1 MESELEALM
10 GIDMLLVFGGGKDL
24 TEQRALQAAKFIHD
38 TNYSGPITVTGK
50 HSGLLLDQ
58 GETPSYVEANIMCE
72 ILLKEGVNRD
82 RVIVEDKG
90 LDGLSCLIYS
100 AKKWAALGVEPSRV
114 GFVCDTIAK
123 TRVKLCGDYVLGDR
137 VSLEPVASAAEDRGI
152 MVIATNY
159 AVQVALRHDLRMIK
173 DSGVIEIGNPD
184 SFDSYLETLFPFGPW
199 CFDSETKTWN
209 NLRLGQSW
217 YGKGVIAKTSG
228 IMRAVGWG
236 RHYQRIDSK

>member
-58 GETPSYVEANIMCE
+58 EETPSYVEANIMCE

-90 LDGLSCLIYS
+90 LDL
-100 AKKWAALGVEPSRV
+100 
-114 GFVCDTIAK
+114 
-123 TRVKLCGDYVLGDR
+123 
-137 VSLEPVASAAEDRGI
+137 
-152 MVIATNY
+152 
-159 AVQVALRHDLRMIK
+159 
-173 DSGVIEIGNPD
+173 
-184 SFDSYLETLFPFGPW
+184 
-199 CFDSETKTWN
+199 
-209 NLRLGQSW
+209 
-217 YGKGVIAKTSG
+217 
-228 IMRAVGWG
+228 
-236 RHYQRIDSK
+236 